1 MSGVVE
7 EKEKKRLRE
16 ELSRDSEQTA
26 YNNFTDRALQDHA
39 SKKKKQ
45 VERKQWLQSRA
56 RKPRVGSEFQVNIAH
71 LPDLQPK
78 LPKGNEQRY
87 CWVEAKVRSDVYGIS
102 A

>member
-26 YNNFTDRALQDHA
+26 YNNFTDGASQGHA

-45 VERKQWLQSRA
+45 VETKQVVTKSSSKAKGWIRISSKYCATYRTSSQKLQKATNKDTAGLKQS
-56 RKPRVGSEFQVNIAH
+56 
-71 LPDLQPK
+71 
-78 LPKGNEQRY
+78 
-87 CWVEAKVRSDVYGIS
+87 
-102 A
+102 

>member
-26 YNNFTDRALQDHA
+26 YNNFTDGASQDHA

-45 VERKQWLQSRA
+45 VETKQWLQSRA

-78 LPKGNEQRY
+78 SQKATNKDTVGLKQ
-87 CWVEAKVRSDVYGIS
+87 I
-102 A
+102 